1 MKIALTVSYD
11 GSFFF
16 GWQRQKDKLS
26 GQQIVEDGIF
36 SLTGERVK
44 VTGSGRTDA
53 GVHAEGQVCHFN
65 TNSTIP
71 PEKFFLALNI
81 HLPSYLKAIESREVD
96 DKFNA
101 RSSAK
106 EKTYQYKIYLSPA
119 EKPLKDRYS
128 ARVYGNLD
136 IEKMK
141 ECANLLVGE
150 HDFKAFSASGTTV
163 KTTVRT
169 IKNLTIEQ
177 KGEDIT
183 FTVTGTGFLYNM
195 VRIIVGT
202 LIKAGRGYLDKNDIE
217 KMLNL
222 KERTL
227 GGDTMPAK
235 GLTLLSVKY

>member
-11 GSFFF
+11 GAFFF

-26 GQQIVEDGIF
+26 GQQILEEGIF
-36 SLTGERVK
+36 ALTGERVK

-53 GVHAEGQVCHFN
+53 GVHAEGQVCHFT

-81 HLPSYLKAIESREVD
+81 HLPPYLKAISSREVD

-106 EKTYQYKIYLSPA
+106 SKTYQYKIYLSPV
-119 EKPLKDRYS
+119 EKPLKDRY
-128 ARVYGNLD
+128 ATRIYGKLD
-136 IEKMK
+136 IDKMK

-150 HDFKAFSASGTTV
+150 HDFKAFSASGTAV
-163 KTTVRT
+163 KSTVRT
-169 IKNLTIEQ
+169 IKELSIIQT
-177 KGEDIT
+177 GEDIS

-202 LIKAGRGYLDKNDIE
+202 LIKAGRGDITKPDIE
-217 KMLNL
+217 NMLNSG
-222 KERTL
+222 ERSL

-235 GLTLLSVKY
+235 GLTLVGVSY

>member
-11 GSFFF
+11 GSYFY
-16 GWQRQKDKLS
+16 GWQRQNDKLS
-26 GQQIVEDGIF
+26 GQQILEEAIF
-36 SLTGERVK
+36 NLTGEKVK

-65 TNSTIP
+65 TSCSIP

-81 HLPSYLKAIESREVD
+81 HLPPYLKAISSREVE

-106 EKTYQYKIYLSPA
+106 SKTYQYKIYLSPA

-128 ARVYGNLD
+128 ARVYGSLD
-136 IEKMK
+136 LEKMK
-141 ECANLLVGE
+141 ECASLLVGE
-150 HDFKAFSASGTTV
+150 HDFKAFSSSGTAV

-169 IKNLTIEQ
+169 IKELLIE
-177 KGEDIT
+177 KNGEDIT

-202 LIKAGRGYLDKNDIE
+202 LIKTGRGDITKTDIE
-217 KMLNL
+217 KMLL
-222 KERTL
+222 SGDRTL

-235 GLTLLSVKY
+235 GLTLLRVQY

>member
-11 GSFFF
+11 GSYFF

-81 HLPSYLKAIESREVD
+81 HLPPYLKAIESREVD

-150 HDFKAFSASGTTV
+150 HDFKAFSASGTAV

-202 LIKAGRGYLDKNDIE
+202 LIKAGRGDLDKNDIE

>member
-11 GSFFF
+11 GSYFY
-16 GWQRQKDKLS
+16 GWQRQNDRLS
-26 GQQIVEDGIF
+26 GQKILEEAIF
-36 SLTGERVK
+36 NLTGEKVK

-71 PEKFFLALNI
+71 PEKFCLALNI
-81 HLPSYLKAIESREVD
+81 HLPPYLKAISSREVD

-106 EKTYQYKIYLSPA
+106 SKTYQYKIYLSPV
-119 EKPLKDRYS
+119 EKPLKEKFS
-128 ARVYGNLD
+128 CRVYGTLD
-136 IEKMK
+136 IEKMQ
-141 ECANLLVGE
+141 ECANMLVGE
-150 HDFKAFSASGTTV
+150 HDFKAFSASGTAV

-169 IKNLTIEQ
+169 IKELSIVAY
-177 KGEDIT
+177 GEDIT
-183 FTVTGTGFLYNM
+183 FTITGTGFLYNM

-202 LIKAGRGYLDKNDIE
+202 LIKVGRGDINKSDIE
-217 KMLNL
+217 KMLISGD
-222 KERTL
+222 RTL

-235 GLTLLSVKY
+235 GLTLLKVEY

>member
-106 EKTYQYKIYLSPA
+106 SKTYQYKIYLSPA